1 MAFKMKGSHHY
12 GKGNT
17 SPNKHYSV
25 DKGSHNH
32 PHGDSPNKFLGGALG
47 KIGKGIGGALKG
59 AIKGKDGKFG
69 IGDVGRLAMGP
80 LGAAA
85 GATGLFAKKDQMQK
99 ETKKKEERNEYG
111 ETRAEYI
118 KRMEEMGLRKPDK
131 KKVPTKMYGKK
142 K

>member
-17 SPNKHYSV
+17 SPNK
-25 DKGSHNH
+25 
-32 PHGDSPNKFLGGALG
+32 FLGKVA
-47 KIGKGIGGALKG
+47 KGIGGALKG
-59 AIKGKDGKFG
+59 AVMGKDGKFG

-99 ETKKKEERNEYG
+99 ETKKKEEERNEYG

-142 K
+142 SPTKNYKEGYYKK